1 MKKNI
6 SISISKDVYLKA
18 VEDVKAVYD
27 YLFKEKPVFVAPD
40 RAAFVAYEA
49 LTQITGEPIN
59 NDDFDREFYAAIR
72 RDSCPD
78 NMEDKIQF
86 IMGWFCSYLGVEIY
100 EEE

>member
-49 LTQITGEPIN
+49 LTQITGEPID

-72 RDSCPD
+72 RDSYPS
-78 NMEDKIQF
+78 NVEHKIKYM
-86 IMGWFCSYLGVEIY
+86 MGWFEGFLDIELVE
-100 EEE
+100 E